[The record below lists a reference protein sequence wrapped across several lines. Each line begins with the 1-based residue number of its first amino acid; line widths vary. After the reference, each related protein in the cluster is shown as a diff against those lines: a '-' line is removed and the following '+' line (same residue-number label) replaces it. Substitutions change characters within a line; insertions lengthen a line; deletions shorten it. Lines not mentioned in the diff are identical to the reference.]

1 MRAVRGSLLVL
12 LLVTAIP
19 LALAAD
25 PQQDGKHRSPF
36 NTEIFRPQVVL
47 HELPLV
53 TDAAFVTVTGV
64 VFSHAPIDRVT
75 VGERTALL
83 RPAEPKDLVK
93 LAKVPPGATDA
104 PFRTYFEVPDA
115 GLPRIGANDLVI
127 RAVGTDGRV
136 SDLHRVTV
144 VRTTTKPENDQ

>member
-1 MRAVRGSLLVL
+1 MRAVRVSLLVL
-12 LLVTAIP
+12 LVTVIP

-25 PQQDGKHRSPF
+25 PPRDAKQHRSPF
-36 NTEIFRPQVVL
+36 NTEIFRPRVVL

-115 GLPRIGANDLVI
+115 GLPDIGANDLLI

>member
-1 MRAVRGSLLVL
+1 M
-12 LLVTAIP
+12 
-19 LALAAD
+19 
-25 PQQDGKHRSPF
+25 
-36 NTEIFRPQVVL
+36 FRPQVVL

-93 LAKVPPGATDA
+93 LTRVPAGATDA

-115 GLPRIGANDLVI
+115 GLPRVGVNDLAI

>member
-1 MRAVRGSLLVL
+1 MRAVRRSMLVL

-19 LALAAD
+19 LVLAAD
-25 PQQDGKHRSPF
+25 PADGKHRSPF
-36 NTEIFRPQVVL
+36 NTEMFRPQVVL
-47 HELPLV
+47 HEVPLV

-93 LAKVPPGATDA
+93 LAKVPPSATDA

-115 GLPRIGANDLVI
+115 GLPRIGVNDLEI
-127 RAVGTDGRV
+127 RAWGTDGRK

-144 VRTTTKPENDQ
+144 VRTLTTQENDQ